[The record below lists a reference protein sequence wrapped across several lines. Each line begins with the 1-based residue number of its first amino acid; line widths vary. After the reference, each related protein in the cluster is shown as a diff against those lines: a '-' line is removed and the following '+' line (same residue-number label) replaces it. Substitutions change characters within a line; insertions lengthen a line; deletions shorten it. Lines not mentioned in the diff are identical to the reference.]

1 MDREKIIFL
10 RNFFLRAFVIG
21 VALALLMFAAT
32 MLLWHTAAA
41 WVNHFFSLEEKDL
54 GRIVLAFFLDVRLVI
69 LFFFLTPALALH
81 WMTKKR

>member
-10 RNFFLRAFVIG
+10 RNFLLRAFVIG
-21 VALALLMFAAT
+21 VVLALLMFAAT

-41 WVNHFFSLEEKDL
+41 WVDHLFGVEEKDL
-54 GRIVLAFFLDVRLVI
+54 GRIVLAFFLDVRLII